1 MKITATQ
8 KEFLKRMS
16 WIVGVM
22 GAYDPARQTR
32 DIHLTA

>member
-8 KEFLKRMS
+8 KEFLKRMG

-22 GAYDPARQTR
+22 GAYDPLAKPGIFT
-32 DIHLTA
+32 